1 MKILQLCSRVPYPP
15 DNGGSIAMLA
25 ISHCLKAEGNDV
37 FILCINTP
45 KHHFDLQNLPPEI
58 HSIAHCQIVV
68 APALNKLNC
77 FELCGKA
84 TTVTGIIG
92 TITEFALCFP
102 TNANVIAIT
111 EARMP
116 IAPKG
121 VNLTDAQKILKKLL
135 FPQLRR
141 YLYAEILS
149 CAAIAN
155 GDRVL
160 FGELGVPV
168 KKIPEAFT
176 RKLPA
181 PQRAYADTKL
191 GRGFFGTGCEVIDHA
206 TKGYCTAFGDPDVDP
221 DLWLVK
227 VGGRIDKLPPMVPG
241 TPIGWQK
248 AAMGR
253 AGVGYFS
260 ETVITTVPF

>member
-1 MKILQLCSRVPYPP
+1 MREKAGLT
-15 DNGGSIAMLA
+15 
-25 ISHCLKAEGNDV
+25 KAELDLLPLDV
-37 FILCINTP
+37 I
-45 KHHFDLQNLPPEI
+45 
-58 HSIAHCQIVV
+58 QIVP
-68 APALNKLNC
+68 APALNTLNC
-77 FELCGKA
+77 LELCGKA
-84 TTVTGIIG
+84 TTITGIIAD
-92 TITEFALCFP
+92 ITEFALCFP
-102 TNANVIAIT
+102 ANSSVISII
-111 EARMP
+111 EVLNP

-121 VNLTDAQKILKKLL
+121 MNLSDANKILKKLL

-141 YLYAEILS
+141 YLYSEILS

-155 GDRVL
+155 GNRVL